1 MSDEPKRGKLSLGK
15 RAPSAATAAGT
26 RIKKANKPKEKQILS
41 LDEAIDQLAA
51 LDAAVMTE
59 TDRMAAIIEIRARL
73 EEHDDRNDDP
83 SEAMERRLLLLKT
96 WNELVKMRV
105 IAVKSEAPPP
115 FEKPVIERMFAAA
128 EVEPPR
134 DELVAEP
141 VPPPITE
148 KIESAGPLKPLKPK
162 IVEPVAE
169 EVTAPEENLVSV
181 KLLASETVRG
191 IRLVAGMI
199 VSVQPDDAENL
210 VKSGKAIVVKG

>member
-15 RAPSAATAAGT
+15 RAPSAAGAAGT
-26 RIKKANKPKEKQILS
+26 RIKKANKPKEKQILT

-73 EEHDDRNDDP
+73 EEHDGRNDDP
-83 SEAMERRLLLLKT
+83 AEAMERRLLLLKT

-105 IAVKSEAPPP
+105 IAVKNEAPPP
-115 FEKPVIERMFAAA
+115 FEKPTIERMFVAA
-128 EVEPPR
+128 EIEPPPQ
-134 DELVAEP
+134 EEIAEP
-141 VPPPITE
+141 APEPE
-148 KIESAGPLKPLKPK
+148 KVEVKPVLKPLKPK
-162 IVEPVAE
+162 PVEPVVE
-169 EVTAPEENLVSV
+169 EVTAAEEELVSV

-199 VSVQPDDAENL
+199 VAVQPNDAKNL
-210 VKSGKAIVVKG
+210 IQKGKAIVVKG